1 VTARVGIACNAATR
15 ARFITDAS
23 VARLRQAAEVRWLE
37 FGGPAR
43 ASGPPPA
50 DKLTRA
56 RLIEF
61 AAGLDA
67 LVVSHGC
74 PRVDDEVLAA
84 APSLRLVGDLHG
96 DRFAQRIDVEA
107 ARRRRVWA
115 VDTTN
120 ASSDP
125 VAEWALALMLIGLR
139 NAGAMFR
146 RLVAGELLWPDRTVF
161 ERDPGYLNG
170 ELTGKTV
177 GIIACGHIGRRLL
190 ELLAPFRV
198 RALVYDPHAPGVLA
212 EIYDVTMTSLHR
224 VMSGSDVV
232 VCLAPLTT
240 QTRGMIGA
248 DAIAALRPGSVFV
261 NVSRGAVVDSAALTE
276 RLRGGDVIACLD
288 VWDPEP
294 VPPSAEIRTL
304 PNVFLSPHIAGV
316 TAAAEPRFF
325 DLMVDEVLRVLA
337 GDHPR
342 HQLIPREPLPGP
354 GLPQPQG
361 KARVPAADPRSQE
374 GGNARSERVDSR
386 TTSSGS
392 STTRR

>member
-1 VTARVGIACNAATR
+1 MIGCVGVACNAATR
-15 ARFITDAS
+15 ARFIADDS
-23 VARLRQAAEVRWLE
+23 VARLERDAEVRWLE
-37 FGGPAR
+37 FDGPAR
-43 ASGPPPA
+43 ASGPPPDDPSA
-50 DKLTRA
+50 RA

-61 AAGLDA
+61 VAGLDA

-84 APSLRLVGDLHG
+84 ARSLRLVGDLHG

-107 ARRRRVWA
+107 ARRRGVWA

-125 VAEWALALMLIGLR
+125 VAEWALALILIGLR
-139 NAGAMFR
+139 NGGALFR
-146 RLVAGELLWPDRTVF
+146 RMVAGELLWPDRTVF

-190 ELLAPFRV
+190 RLLAPFDV
-198 RALVYDPHAPGVLA
+198 HVLVYDPHAPDALA
-212 EIYDVTMTSLHR
+212 EIYDVTVTGLHR

-232 VCLAPLTT
+232 VCLAPLTS
-240 QTRGMIGA
+240 QSRGMIGA

-261 NVSRGAVVDSAALTE
+261 NVSRGAVVDSAALTA
-276 RLRGGDVIACLD
+276 RLRGGDIIACLD
-288 VWDPEP
+288 VWNPEP
-294 VPPSAEIRTL
+294 VPPDAEIRAL

-342 HQLIPREPLPGP
+342 HQLIPRE
-354 GLPQPQG
+354 
-361 KARVPAADPRSQE
+361 RPA
-374 GGNARSERVDSR
+374 
-386 TTSSGS
+386 SGAG
-392 STTRR
+392 

>member
-1 VTARVGIACNAATR
+1 MTARVGIACNAATR
-15 ARFITDAS
+15 TRFITDAA
-23 VARLRQAAEVRWLE
+23 VARLSAAAEVRWLE
-37 FGGPAR
+37 FSGPAR
-43 ASGPPPA
+43 FSGPPPRDELA
-50 DKLTRA
+50 RA
-56 RLIEF
+56 RLVEF
-61 AAGLDA
+61 VPGLDV

-84 APSLRLVGDLHG
+84 APALRMVGDLHG

-107 ARRRRVWA
+107 ARRRGVRA

-139 NAGAMFR
+139 NAGALFR

-177 GIIACGHIGRRLL
+177 GLVACGHIGRRLL
-190 ELLAPFRV
+190 ELLAPFGV
-198 RALVYDPHAPGVLA
+198 QALVHDPYAPEVLA
-212 EIYDVTMTSLHR
+212 EIYGVTMTSLHR

-232 VCLAPLTT
+232 VCLVPLTS
-240 QTRGMIGA
+240 QTRGMVGA
-248 DAIAALRPGSVFV
+248 DAISALRPGSVFV

-294 VPPSAEIRTL
+294 VPPDAEIRAM

-325 DLMVDEVLRVLA
+325 DLMAAEVLRVLA

-342 HQLIPREPLPGP
+342 HLLIPREPPLEAKPEP
-354 GLPQPQG
+354 
-361 KARVPAADPRSQE
+361 PR
-374 GGNARSERVDSR
+374 
-386 TTSSGS
+386 
-392 STTRR
+392 

>member
-1 VTARVGIACNAATR
+1 MTARVGIACNAATR
-15 ARFITDAS
+15 ARFITEGS
-23 VARLRQAAEVRWLE
+23 VARLARAAEVRWLE
-37 FGGPAR
+37 FSGPDR

-50 DKLTRA
+50 DAATRA
-56 RLIEF
+56 RLIGF
-61 AAGLDA
+61 VADLDA

-84 APSLRLVGDLHG
+84 APLLRLVGDLHG
-96 DRFAQRIDVEA
+96 DRFAERIDVAAA
-107 ARRRRVWA
+107 ARRGVWA

-139 NAGAMFR
+139 NAGSLFR
-146 RLVAGELLWPDRTVF
+146 RLVAGEVLWPDRTVF
-161 ERDPGYLNG
+161 THDPGYLNG

-190 ELLAPFRV
+190 ELLAPFAV
-198 RALVYDPHAPGVLA
+198 TALVYDPHAPEVLA
-212 EIYDVTMTSLHR
+212 EIYDLTLTSLGR
-224 VMSGSDVV
+224 VMAAADVV
-232 VCLAPLTT
+232 VCLAPLTS

-248 DAIAALRPGSVFV
+248 DEIAALRPGSVFV
-261 NVSRGAVVDSAALTE
+261 NVSRGPVVDSAALTD
-276 RLRGGDVIACLD
+276 RLSRGDIIACLD

-294 VPPSAEIRTL
+294 VPADAVIRAL

-325 DLMVDEVLRVLA
+325 DRMVDEVQRALA

-342 HQLIPREPLPGP
+342 HQLVPREPPG
-354 GLPQPQG
+354 
-361 KARVPAADPRSQE
+361 
-374 GGNARSERVDSR
+374 
-386 TTSSGS
+386 
-392 STTRR
+392 

>member
-1 VTARVGIACNAATR
+1 MTARVGIACNAATR
-15 ARFITDAS
+15 ARFITEAA
-23 VARLRQAAEVRWLE
+23 VARIARAAEVRWLS

-43 ASGPPPA
+43 PAGPPPS
-50 DKLTRA
+50 DDLTRA
-56 RLIEF
+56 RLTEF
-61 AAGLDA
+61 VPGLDA
-67 LVVSHGC
+67 LIVSHGC

-96 DRFAQRIDVEA
+96 DRFAQRIDVAA
-107 ARRRRVWA
+107 ARRRGVWA

-125 VAEWALALMLIGLR
+125 VAEWALALILIGLR
-139 NAGAMFR
+139 NAGALFR
-146 RLVAGELLWPDRTVF
+146 QLVAGELLWPDRTVF
-161 ERDPGYLNG
+161 ERDPGYRNG

-190 ELLAPFRV
+190 RLLAPFGVRV
-198 RALVYDPHAPGVLA
+198 LVYDPYAPGALA
-212 EIYDVTMTSLHR
+212 EIYDVTVTSLHR

-232 VCLAPLTT
+232 VCLAPLTSR
-240 QTRGMIGA
+240 TRGMIGA
-248 DAIAALRPGSVFV
+248 AEIAALRPGSVFV
-261 NVSRGAVVDSAALTE
+261 NVSRGAVVDSAALTA

-294 VPPSAEIRTL
+294 VPAGAEIRDL

-325 DLMVDEVLRVLA
+325 DLMADEVLRVLA

-342 HQLIPREPLPGP
+342 HRLIPREPL
-354 GLPQPQG
+354 
-361 KARVPAADPRSQE
+361 
-374 GGNARSERVDSR
+374 
-386 TTSSGS
+386 SG
-392 STTRR
+392 

>member
-1 VTARVGIACNAATR
+1 MTPRVGIACNAATR
-15 ARFITDAS
+15 ARFITDAA
-23 VARLRQAAEVRWLE
+23 VGRLAQGAEVQWLE
-37 FGGPAR
+37 FDGPDR
-43 ASGPPPA
+43 DSGPPP
-50 DKLTRA
+50 DDEPTRTA
-56 RLIEF
+56 LMEFVVRLEV
-61 AAGLDA
+61 

-84 APSLRLVGDLHG
+84 APALRMVGDLHG

-107 ARRRRVWA
+107 AARRGVWA

-125 VAEWALALMLIGLR
+125 VAEWALALILIGLR
-139 NAGAMFR
+139 NAGALFR
-146 RLVAGELLWPDRTVF
+146 QLVAGELLWPDRTVF
-161 ERDPGYLNG
+161 QRDPGYLNG

-190 ELLAPFRV
+190 QLLAPFGV
-198 RALVYDPHAPGVLA
+198 QVLVYDPYAPDVLA

-232 VCLAPLTT
+232 VCLAPLTSG
-240 QTRGMIGA
+240 TRGLVDAG
-248 DAIAALRPGSVFV
+248 AIAALRPGSVFV

-294 VPPSAEIRTL
+294 VPPDAEIRGL

-342 HQLIPREPLPGP
+342 HQLIPRETGP
-354 GLPQPQG
+354 
-361 KARVPAADPRSQE
+361 
-374 GGNARSERVDSR
+374 
-386 TTSSGS
+386 
-392 STTRR
+392 

>member
-1 VTARVGIACNAATR
+1 MTARVGIACNAATR
-15 ARFITDAS
+15 ARFINDAA
-23 VARLRQAAEVRWLE
+23 VARLARVAEVRWLE
-37 FGGPAR
+37 FDGPAR
-43 ASGPPPA
+43 AGIGAPPE
-50 DKLTRA
+50 DGRTRG

-61 AAGLDA
+61 VAGLDA
-67 LVVSHGC
+67 LIVSHGC

-84 APSLRLVGDLHG
+84 GPSLRMVGDLHG

-107 ARRRRVWA
+107 ARRRGVWA

-125 VAEWALALMLIGLR
+125 VAEWALALILIGLR
-139 NAGAMFR
+139 NAGALFR
-146 RLVAGELLWPDRTVF
+146 QMIAGELLWPDRTVF
-161 ERDPGYLNG
+161 EHDPGYLNG
-170 ELTGKTV
+170 ELAGKTV

-190 ELLAPFRV
+190 EFLAPFGVRV
-198 RALVYDPHAPGVLA
+198 LVYDPYAPDVLA

-232 VCLAPLTT
+232 VCLAPLTA
-240 QTRGMIGA
+240 QTRGMVDA

-261 NVSRGAVVDSAALTE
+261 NVSRGAVADSAALTA
-276 RLRGGDVIACLD
+276 RLREGDVIACLD

-294 VPPSAEIRTL
+294 IPAGAEIRAL

-325 DLMVDEVLRVLA
+325 DLMVDEVLRVLG

-342 HQLIPREPLPGP
+342 HQLIPREP
-354 GLPQPQG
+354 
-361 KARVPAADPRSQE
+361 
-374 GGNARSERVDSR
+374 GNVR
-386 TTSSGS
+386 
-392 STTRR
+392 

>member
-1 VTARVGIACNAATR
+1 MTARVGIACNAATR
-15 ARFITDAS
+15 TRFITDAA
-23 VARLRQAAEVRWLE
+23 VARLARTAEVRWLE
-37 FGGPAR
+37 FDGPAR
-43 ASGPPPA
+43 ASGPPPE
-50 DKLTRA
+50 DEPSRA

-61 AAGLDA
+61 VPGLDA
-67 LVVSHGC
+67 LIVSHGC

-107 ARRRRVWA
+107 ARRRGVWA

-125 VAEWALALMLIGLR
+125 VAEWALALILIGLR
-139 NAGAMFR
+139 NAGALFR

-161 ERDPGYLNG
+161 ERDPGYRNG

-190 ELLAPFRV
+190 ELLAPFGVRV
-198 RALVYDPHAPGVLA
+198 LVYDPHAPDVLA

-224 VMSGSDVV
+224 VMSSADVV
-232 VCLAPLTT
+232 VCLAPLTS
-240 QTRGMIGA
+240 QTRRMIGA

-261 NVSRGAVVDSAALTE
+261 NVSRGAVIDSAALTA

-294 VPPSAEIRTL
+294 VPPGDEIRAL

-325 DLMVDEVLRVLA
+325 DLMADEVLRVLA

-342 HQLIPREPLPGP
+342 HQLIPRERPSGP
-354 GLPQPQG
+354 HESIR
-361 KARVPAADPRSQE
+361 AR
-374 GGNARSERVDSR
+374 
-386 TTSSGS
+386 
-392 STTRR
+392 

>member
-1 VTARVGIACNAATR
+1 MTARVGIACNAATR
-15 ARFITDAS
+15 ARFITEGS
-23 VARLRQAAEVRWLE
+23 VARLARAAEVRWLE
-37 FGGPAR
+37 FSGPDR

-50 DKLTRA
+50 DAATRA
-56 RLIEF
+56 RLIGF
-61 AAGLDA
+61 VADLDA

-84 APSLRLVGDLHG
+84 APLLRLVGDLHG
-96 DRFAQRIDVEA
+96 DRFAERIDVAAA
-107 ARRRRVWA
+107 ARRGVWA

-139 NAGAMFR
+139 NAGSLFR
-146 RLVAGELLWPDRTVF
+146 RLVAGEVLWPDRTVF
-161 ERDPGYLNG
+161 THDPGYLNG

-190 ELLAPFRV
+190 ELLAPFGV
-198 RALVYDPHAPGVLA
+198 TALVYDPHAPEVLA
-212 EIYDVTMTSLHR
+212 EIYDLTLTSLGR
-224 VMSGSDVV
+224 VMAAADVV
-232 VCLAPLTT
+232 VCLAPLTS

-248 DAIAALRPGSVFV
+248 DEIAALRPGSVFV
-261 NVSRGAVVDSAALTE
+261 NVSRGPVVDSAALTD
-276 RLRGGDVIACLD
+276 RLSRGDIIACLD

-294 VPPSAEIRTL
+294 VPADAVIRAL

-325 DLMVDEVLRVLA
+325 DRMVDEVQRALA

-342 HQLIPREPLPGP
+342 HQLVPREPPG
-354 GLPQPQG
+354 
-361 KARVPAADPRSQE
+361 
-374 GGNARSERVDSR
+374 
-386 TTSSGS
+386 
-392 STTRR
+392 

>member
-15 ARFITDAS
+15 ARFITEES
-23 VARLRQAAEVRWLE
+23 VARLARAAEVRWLE
-37 FGGPAR
+37 FDGPDR

-50 DKLTRA
+50 DAASRA
-56 RLIEF
+56 ALIGF
-61 AAGLDA
+61 AADLDA

-96 DRFAQRIDVEA
+96 DRFAARIDVAAA
-107 ARRRRVWA
+107 ARRGVWA

-125 VAEWALALMLIGLR
+125 VAEWALALMMIGLR
-139 NAGAMFR
+139 NAGALFR
-146 RLVAGELLWPDRTVF
+146 RLAAGEVLWPDRTAF
-161 ERDPGYLNG
+161 SHDPGYLNG

-190 ELLAPFRV
+190 DLLAPFGV
-198 RALVYDPHAPGVLA
+198 TVLVYDPHAPAVLA
-212 EIYDVTMTSLHR
+212 EIYDLTLTSLER
-224 VMSGSDVV
+224 VLAGADVV
-232 VCLAPLTT
+232 VCLAPLTS
-240 QTRGMIGA
+240 QTRGLIGPA
-248 DAIAALRPGSVFV
+248 EIAALRPGSVFV
-261 NVSRGAVVDSAALTE
+261 NVSRGPVVDSAALTA
-276 RLRGGDVIACLD
+276 RLAHGDLIACLD

-294 VPPSAEIRTL
+294 IPADAVIRAL

-325 DLMVDEVLRVLA
+325 DRMVDEVLRALA

-342 HQLIPREPLPGP
+342 HQLVPREP
-354 GLPQPQG
+354 
-361 KARVPAADPRSQE
+361 PAA
-374 GGNARSERVDSR
+374 
-386 TTSSGS
+386 
-392 STTRR
+392 

>member
-1 VTARVGIACNAATR
+1 MTARVGIACNSATR
-15 ARFITDAS
+15 DRFVTAAA
-23 VARLRQAAEVRWLE
+23 VARLARTAEVRWLLSD
-37 FGGPAR
+37 GPAR
-43 ASGPPPA
+43 LAGPPPSDA
-50 DKLTRA
+50 PARA

-61 AAGLDA
+61 TTELDA
-67 LVVSHGC
+67 LIVSHGC
-74 PRVDDEVLAA
+74 PRVDDEVLAV

-96 DRFAQRIDVEA
+96 DRFAQRIDVAA
-107 ARRRRVWA
+107 ARRRGVWA

-125 VAEWALALMLIGLR
+125 VAEWALALILIGLR
-139 NAGAMFR
+139 NAGALFR

-161 ERDPGYLNG
+161 ERDPGYVNG

-190 ELLAPFRV
+190 RLLAPFDV
-198 RALVYDPHAPGVLA
+198 HVLVCDPHAPDALA
-212 EIYDVTMTSLHR
+212 EIYDVAVTSLHR

-232 VCLAPLTT
+232 VCLAPLTAR
-240 QTRGMIGA
+240 TRGMIGA
-248 DAIAALRPGSVFV
+248 AEIAALRPGSVFV
-261 NVSRGAVVDSAALTE
+261 NVSRGAVVDSAALTS

-294 VPPSAEIRTL
+294 VPVDAEIRDL

-342 HQLIPREPLPGP
+342 HQLIPRE
-354 GLPQPQG
+354 
-361 KARVPAADPRSQE
+361 
-374 GGNARSERVDSR
+374 
-386 TTSSGS
+386 
-392 STTRR
+392 